1 MIEDV
6 LHDAEEGM
14 KKSVE
19 AYRRELGSVR
29 AGRANPSLLD
39 RIVVEYYGSPTPL
52 AQVAS
57 INVPEP
63 RLLTIQ
69 PWDRSMLG
77 PIEKAIMKSDLG
89 ITPNSDGILI
99 RLAMPPLNEDRRRE
113 LVKSVKKM
121 EETQKVALRN
131 QRRDAMEIL
140 KDMVKEKEISED
152 EGKRAQDSMQKLT
165 DRYTQ
170 ELEKLTAQKEKEIL
184 EV

>member
-99 RLAMPPLNEDRRRE
+99 RLVMPPLNEDRRRD